1 MKNRLILAFAFLT
14 GVMHAQVKELTLKD
28 AVQYALEN
36 KAEAKKA
43 KLQVENS
50 NHQIAEVRAQAL
62 PQLAINSSLTVNPIL
77 QQSALPGEFFGAPGQ
92 VVLVPFGQKWNST
105 AIASFSQNLFNQSV
119 FTGLKAA
126 KTTREFY
133 QVNQQLTEEQLIE
146 KVASSYYQVYV
157 YQQKLKIAASN
168 LESTKK
174 VRAIIDGQFQNGLA
188 RKIDLDRISVK
199 VSNLEA
205 AKQQLINAVQLQEN
219 TLKFFIG
226 MPMNEAIQLP
236 ENTMEVTAAAF
247 EQNTEVSKRTEMA
260 LLKKQQELLTYQK
273 KAFLAEYYPELSLTA
288 NYGYQGLGKQMP
300 WFAKPAD
307 GVYWTDFSSV
317 GLNLRIPVF
326 NGFSTRSRVRQAE
339 VSLQKIEEDIKDTEL
354 ALNYQFENAKT
365 QINNSIINVNT
376 QEKNMKLAKEVL
388 ENTKNNYLN
397 GLASLTE
404 LLDAENALTEAQ
416 NNYTSAQLEYKLAEI
431 QIIKSKGELKN
442 LLN

>member
-1 MKNRLILAFAFLT
+1 
-14 GVMHAQVKELTLKD
+14 
-28 AVQYALEN
+28 
-36 KAEAKKA
+36 
-43 KLQVENS
+43 
-50 NHQIAEVRAQAL
+50 
-62 PQLAINSSLTVNPIL
+62 
-77 QQSALPGEFFGAPGQ
+77 
-92 VVLVPFGQKWNST
+92 
-105 AIASFSQNLFNQSV
+105 
-119 FTGLKAA
+119 
-126 KTTREFY
+126 
-133 QVNQQLTEEQLIE
+133 
-146 KVASSYYQVYV
+146 
-157 YQQKLKIAASN
+157 
-168 LESTKK
+168 
-174 VRAIIDGQFQNGLA
+174 
-188 RKIDLDRISVK
+188 